1 LYVEAENIRIR
12 KIRKTREI
20 LSYPEC
26 GIDKKY
32 YVLYMTFIMTYEGL
46 FKPLKTDQK
55 IFQQISEQIRELIL
69 SGILKPGNKLPS
81 EKELSNQFNTGRTVV
96 REALRTLE
104 QSGLICVKRGSLGG
118 AFIKDPGTSVL
129 TRSISDLINI
139 GNVTLRELIDARL
152 GIEKVIL
159 GFAITRM
166 NDEALDLLKKNIDD
180 SEQKFLKGERAT
192 EEHINFHILLAKSTR
207 NRLFEMM
214 IESIMNVTKSFLLSL
229 KPDINYIKNVLTYHR
244 DIYSALQE
252 KNLLMAEQS
261 MEKHILDIDKEFKN
275 LAKI

>member
-1 LYVEAENIRIR
+1 MTQE
-12 KIRKTREI
+12 
-20 LSYPEC
+20 
-26 GIDKKY
+26 
-32 YVLYMTFIMTYEGL
+32 VLFR
-46 FKPLKTDQK
+46 PLKTDQK

-81 EKELSNQFNTGRTVV
+81 EKELSNQFNTGRMVV

-104 QSGLICVKRGSLGG
+104 ESGLICIKRGSLGG
-118 AFIKDPGTSVL
+118 AFVKDPDTTVL

-139 GNVTLRELIDARL
+139 GNVTLRELIEARL

-159 GFAITRM
+159 EFAITRM
-166 NDEALDLLKKNIDD
+166 NDEALDLLRKNIED
-180 SEQKFLKGERAT
+180 SERKFLKGERAT
-192 EEHINFHILLAKSTR
+192 EEHIYFHILLAKSTR

-244 DIYSALQE
+244 NIYNALQE
-252 KNLLMAEQS
+252 KNLLIAEQL
-261 MEKHILDIDKEFKN
+261 MEKHILDINKEFKN